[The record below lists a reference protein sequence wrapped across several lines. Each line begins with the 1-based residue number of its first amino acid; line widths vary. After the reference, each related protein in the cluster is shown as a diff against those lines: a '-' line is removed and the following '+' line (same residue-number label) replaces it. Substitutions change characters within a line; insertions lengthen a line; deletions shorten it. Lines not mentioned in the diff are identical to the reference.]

1 MSKNRSIISGI
12 DWWTIVL
19 FLVIAVFGW
28 LNIYGSSYSFDQTS
42 IWDFSNRAGKQ
53 LVWLIA
59 AIGLGAMI
67 LMIEEKTY
75 DVLAY
80 VLYGAMIL
88 LLIITPLLARD
99 IKGSLSWLTLGP
111 ISLQPAEFAK
121 CFTALALAKYMGQ
134 YGYKIENLKGIGMPL
149 VLIGIPMVII
159 MILQRETGSA
169 LVFASFLLVF
179 YRLGMS
185 GYVLGWGAISAIMFV
200 FVIRFGEV
208 PMPIGLGNMG
218 SLISTLIIVGIVILL
233 LLFLEK
239 DPRAALITS
248 CGVALCYGI
257 GLLLNIWLE
266 IDFNLI
272 GLISLGFVVIYLIV
286 KLILIFNIP
295 IRRKCISWM
304 ILFVMVSTLLC
315 QGCDFAFHKILQ
327 AHQRIRIEVLLGMK
341 DDPTGAGYNVNQSL
355 IAIGSGQ
362 TMGKGFLQGTQTKLK
377 FVPEQDTDF
386 IFCTVGEEWGFIGSA
401 GLLMLYLALIL
412 RIIHIAERQRDMF
425 SMIYAYCV
433 ASILF
438 FHVTINI
445 GMVLGLLPVIGIPLP
460 FFSYG
465 GSSLW
470 GFTILLA
477 IMLRLDAARV
487 NKMQG

>member
-1 MSKNRSIISGI
+1 MNHNRSIISGI

-19 FLVIAVFGW
+19 FLIIALFGW

-53 LVWLIA
+53 LVWLA
-59 AIGLGAMI
+59 TAIVMGGII
-67 LMIEEKTY
+67 LMIEEKVY
-75 DVLAY
+75 DVLGY
-80 VLYGAMIL
+80 IFYGAMLL
-88 LLIITPLLARD
+88 LLIITPILARD
-99 IKGSLSWLTLGP
+99 IKGSLSWISIGP

-121 CFTALALAKYMGQ
+121 CFTAIAVAKHMSQ
-134 YGYKIENLKGIGMPL
+134 YGYKVRSLRDLTVPFLLMG
-149 VLIGIPMVII
+149 VPMLII
-159 MILQRETGSA
+159 MIAQKETGSA
-169 LVFASFLLVF
+169 LVFMAFLLVF
-179 YRLGMS
+179 YRQGMS
-185 GYVLGWGAISAIMFV
+185 GYVLSWGVTSILLFII
-200 FVIRFGEV
+200 VIRFGEI
-208 PMPIGLGNMG
+208 PIPIGVGNVG
-218 SLISTLIIVGIVILL
+218 SLISTLIIQAIALGLLAFREKDFRSLITVGI
-233 LLFLEK
+233 
-239 DPRAALITS
+239 
-248 CGVALCYGI
+248 GVVLCYGI
-257 GLLLNIWLE
+257 GLLLTIWTSV
-266 IDFNLI
+266 DFNLV
-272 GLISLGFVVIYLIV
+272 GLISLVCTSLYLLIQIVKQRRISIGWIVGFVI
-286 KLILIFNIP
+286 
-295 IRRKCISWM
+295 IST
-304 ILFVMVSTLLC
+304 ILC

-327 AHQRIRIEVLLGMK
+327 PHQRVRIEVLLGMK
-341 DDPTGAGYNVNQSL
+341 DDPMGAGYNVNQSL

-401 GLLMLYLALIL
+401 GLLLLYLALIL
-412 RIIHIAERQRDMF
+412 RIFHLAERQRDKF

-433 ASILF
+433 GSILL
-438 FHVTINI
+438 FHVTINV

-477 IMLRLDAARV
+477 IMLRMDAARV

>member
-1 MSKNRSIISGI
+1 MNNRSIISGI
-12 DWWTIVL
+12 DWWTIGL
-19 FLVIAVFGW
+19 FLVIALFGW

-53 LVWLIA
+53 LVWLA
-59 AIGLGAMI
+59 TAIVMGGII
-67 LMIEEKTY
+67 LMIEEKAY
-75 DVLAY
+75 DVLGY
-80 VLYGAMIL
+80 IFYGAMIL

-121 CFTALALAKYMGQ
+121 CFTAVAVAKFMSQ
-134 YGYKIENLKGIGMPL
+134 YGYKVRDLRDLIIPFL
-149 VLIGIPMVII
+149 LIGVPMLII
-159 MILQRETGSA
+159 MVAQRETGSA

-179 YRLGMS
+179 YRQGMS
-185 GYVLGWGAISAIMFV
+185 GYVLSGGLVCVVLFIL
-200 FVIRFGEV
+200 VILFTETSL
-208 PMPIGLGNMG
+208 PFGLGNMG
-218 SLISTLIIVGIVILL
+218 QLLSTLVIHAIVIVLLGFKERDIQALIVVGI
-233 LLFLEK
+233 
-239 DPRAALITS
+239 
-248 CGVALCYGI
+248 GVVMCYGI
-257 GLLLNIWLE
+257 GLLINIW
-266 IDFNLI
+266 IPINI
-272 GLISLGFVVIYLIV
+272 NYVGIASLTFTAVYLSLHAFIVRRSSFVWIVGFV
-286 KLILIFNIP
+286 ILAAA
-295 IRRKCISWM
+295 
-304 ILFVMVSTLLC
+304 LC
-315 QGCDFAFHKILQ
+315 QGCDYAFNNILQ
-327 AHQRIRIEVLLGMK
+327 DHQRTRIEVLLGMK
-341 DDPTGAGYNVNQSL
+341 DDPKGAGYNVNQSL

-362 TMGKGFLQGTQTKLK
+362 VTGKGFLQGTQTKLK

-386 IFCTVGEEWGFIGSA
+386 IFCTVGEEWGFVGSS
-401 GLLMLYLALIL
+401 GLLLLYLALIL
-412 RIIHIAERQRDMF
+412 RIILIAERQRDMF
-425 SMIYAYCV
+425 SRIYAYCV
-433 ASILF
+433 ASILL

>member
-1 MSKNRSIISGI
+1 MNNRSIISGI
-12 DWWTIVL
+12 DWWTIGL
-19 FLVIAVFGW
+19 FLVIALFGW

-53 LVWLIA
+53 LVWLA
-59 AIGLGAMI
+59 TAIVMGGII
-67 LMIEEKTY
+67 LMIEEKAY
-75 DVLAY
+75 DVLGY
-80 VLYGAMIL
+80 IFYGAMIL

-121 CFTALALAKYMGQ
+121 CFTAVAVAKFMSQ
-134 YGYKIENLKGIGMPL
+134 YGYKVRDLRDLIIPFL
-149 VLIGIPMVII
+149 LIGVPMLII
-159 MILQRETGSA
+159 MVAQRETGSA

-179 YRLGMS
+179 YRQGMS
-185 GYVLGWGAISAIMFV
+185 GYVLSGGLVCVVLFIL
-200 FVIRFGEV
+200 VILFTESSL
-208 PMPIGLGNMG
+208 PLGLGNVG
-218 SLISTLIIVGIVILL
+218 QLLSTLVIHAIVIVLLGFKERDIHALIVVGI
-233 LLFLEK
+233 
-239 DPRAALITS
+239 
-248 CGVALCYGI
+248 GVVMCYGI
-257 GLLLNIWLE
+257 GLLINIW
-266 IDFNLI
+266 IPINI
-272 GLISLGFVVIYLIV
+272 NYVGIASLTFTAVYLSLHAFIVRRSSFVWIVGFV
-286 KLILIFNIP
+286 ILAAA
-295 IRRKCISWM
+295 
-304 ILFVMVSTLLC
+304 LC
-315 QGCDFAFHKILQ
+315 QGCDYAFNNILQ
-327 AHQRIRIEVLLGMK
+327 DHQRTRIEVLLGMK
-341 DDPTGAGYNVNQSL
+341 DDPKGAGYNVNQSL

-362 TMGKGFLQGTQTKLK
+362 VTGKGFLQGTQTKLK

-386 IFCTVGEEWGFIGSA
+386 IFCTVGEEWGFVGSS
-401 GLLMLYLALIL
+401 GLLLLYLALIL
-412 RIIHIAERQRDMF
+412 RIILIAERQRDMF
-425 SMIYAYCV
+425 SRIYAYCV
-433 ASILF
+433 ASILL